1 MSDKRRLVYS
11 IIQFCQKELQAEDLS
26 DDAKESL
33 EVASQCLQSAY
44 ALNTEDKHLE
54 VSKSLPAIFQ
64 EATKN
69 EPLHKKSPPSA
80 ADKEEAER
88 LKTEG
93 NNLMRT
99 EKFVDALEM
108 YSKAIELDGSN
119 PVFYC
124 NRAAA
129 HSKMNNHHL
138 AIEDC
143 QRAIDMDP
151 SYSKAYG
158 RMGLAHSSLE
168 KHKEAVE
175 NFKKALE
182 LEPDNDSYKSNLQI
196 AEDKVKSGV
205 SPGMGGAPPMFPGMG
220 GPGGLDLGS
229 FLNNPALMNMATTML
244 SDPNMQQMMGQM
256 MGAGGMGGAGMPPV
270 GGPAAGAPEG
280 VPNMQEMMSQMMG
293 GAGGMGGGAP
303 GAPAVPGAPG
313 GPGGPPASMESLL
326 QAGQQ
331 LAQQMQ
337 QSNPELVD
345 QLRRQ
350 MGGGQGPFPPPGG
363 NPPTQ

>member
-1 MSDKRRLVYS
+1 MGAD
-11 IIQFCQKELQAEDLS
+11 DLS

-99 EKFVDALEM
+99 EKFVEALEM

-143 QRAIDMDP
+143 ESVAGW
-151 SYSKAYG
+151 S
-158 RMGLAHSSLE
+158 
-168 KHKEAVE
+168 
-175 NFKKALE
+175 
-182 LEPDNDSYKSNLQI
+182 
-196 AEDKVKSGV
+196 
-205 SPGMGGAPPMFPGMG
+205 
-220 GPGGLDLGS
+220 
-229 FLNNPALMNMATTML
+229 AT
-244 SDPNMQQMMGQM
+244 
-256 MGAGGMGGAGMPPV
+256 
-270 GGPAAGAPEG
+270 GPANAAE
-280 VPNMQEMMSQMMG
+280 
-293 GAGGMGGGAP
+293 
-303 GAPAVPGAPG
+303 
-313 GPGGPPASMESLL
+313 
-326 QAGQQ
+326 
-331 LAQQMQ
+331 
-337 QSNPELVD
+337 
-345 QLRRQ
+345 
-350 MGGGQGPFPPPGG
+350 
-363 NPPTQ
+363 

>member
-11 IIQFCQKELQAEDLS
+11 ILKFCNSELQSNELS

-44 ALNTEDKHLE
+44 ALTTEDTHLQ
-54 VSKSLPAIFQ
+54 VSKSLEEIFKS
-64 EATKN
+64 ATAN
-69 EPLHKKSPPSA
+69 EPLQKKGPPSA

-88 LKTEG
+88 MKTEG

-99 EKFVDALEM
+99 EKFEDALLM

-129 HSKMNNHHL
+129 HSKMSNHHL

-143 QRAIDMDP
+143 QRAVDMDP
-151 SYSKAYG
+151 NYSKAYG
-158 RMGLAHSSLE
+158 RMGLANSSLE

-175 NFKKALE
+175 NFKKALA
-182 LEPDNDSYKSNLQI
+182 LEPDNESYKSNLQI
-196 AEDKVKSGV
+196 AEDKVSTTG
-205 SPGMGGAPPMFPGMG
+205 SPGGGSMGGLPAGLAGLGGMG
-220 GPGGLDLGS
+220 GPGGMDLGG

-244 SDPNMQQMMGQM
+244 QDPNMQ
-256 MGAGGMGGAGMPPV
+256 
-270 GGPAAGAPEG
+270 
-280 VPNMQEMMSQMMG
+280 NMMSQMMG
-293 GAGGMGGGAP
+293 GMGGGGAP
-303 GAPAVPGAPG
+303 GGMPGMPGMPGAPAVEGMPGAG
-313 GPGGPPASMESLL
+313 GAPPNIEGLL

-337 QSNPELVD
+337 QSNPELVE

-350 MGGGQGPFPPPGG
+350 MMGG
-363 NPPTQ
+363 NPPDQPPQGGPM

>member
-1 MSDKRRLVYS
+1 MSDKRRLVFS
-11 IIQFCQKELQAEDLS
+11 IIQFCQKELQADDLS

-44 ALNTEDKHLE
+44 ALTSEDKHLE
-54 VSKSLPAIFQ
+54 VSRPLEAIFQ
-64 EATKN
+64 EATKS
-69 EPLHKKSPPSA
+69 EPLRKKGPPSA

-88 LKTEG
+88 MKTEG

-99 EKFVDALEM
+99 EKFQEALDM

-129 HSKMNNHHL
+129 HSKMTSHHL

-158 RMGLAHSSLE
+158 RMGLAHSSLN
-168 KHKEAVE
+168 KHKEAVD

-182 LEPDNDSYKSNLQI
+182 LEPDNESYKSNLQI
-196 AEDKVKSGV
+196 AEDKVKSGAAPAA
-205 SPGMGGAPPMFPGMG
+205 PGIPGMFPGMG
-220 GPGGLDLGS
+220 GPGGMDLGN
-229 FLNNPALMNMATTML
+229 FLNNPALMNMATTMM
-244 SDPNMQQMMGQM
+244 SDPNMQS
-256 MGAGGMGGAGMPPV
+256 
-270 GGPAAGAPEG
+270 
-280 VPNMQEMMSQMMG
+280 MMSQMMG
-293 GAGGMGGGAP
+293 GLGGGLP
-303 GAPAVPGAPG
+303 DQPG
-313 GPGGPPASMESLL
+313 GQPASMENLL

-337 QSNPELVD
+337 QSNPELVE

-350 MGGGQGPFPPPGG
+350 MQGGPPFPPPDGQ
-363 NPPTQ
+363 NPPQ

>member
-1 MSDKRRLVYS
+1 MLES
-11 IIQFCQKELQAEDLS
+11 IFLPQLQ
-26 DDAKESL
+26 
-33 EVASQCLQSAY
+33 
-44 ALNTEDKHLE
+44 
-54 VSKSLPAIFQ
+54 
-64 EATKN
+64 
-69 EPLHKKSPPSA
+69 KKSPPSA

-108 YSKAIELDGSN
+108 YSKAIELDGGN

-182 LEPDNDSYKSNLQI
+182 LVPDNDSYKSNLQI

-205 SPGMGGAPPMFPGMG
+205 SPGMGGVPPMFPGMG

-244 SDPNMQQMMGQM
+244 SDPNMQQMM
-256 MGAGGMGGAGMPPV
+256 
-270 GGPAAGAPEG
+270 
-280 VPNMQEMMSQMMG
+280 SQMMG

-303 GAPAVPGAPG
+303 GAPGAPAPG

-337 QSNPELVD
+337 QSNPELVE

-363 NPPTQ
+363 NPPQ

>member
-1 MSDKRRLVYS
+1 
-11 IIQFCQKELQAEDLS
+11 
-26 DDAKESL
+26 
-33 EVASQCLQSAY
+33 
-44 ALNTEDKHLE
+44 
-54 VSKSLPAIFQ
+54 VSKPLQAIFQ
-64 EATKN
+64 EATMN
-69 EPLHKKSPPSA
+69 EPLQKKSPPSA

-99 EKFVDALEM
+99 EKFVDALDM
-108 YSKAIELDGSN
+108 YSKAINLDGGN

-168 KHKEAVE
+168 KHREAVE

-182 LEPDNDSYKSNLQI
+182 LEPDNESYKSNLQI

-205 SPGMGGAPPMFPGMG
+205 APSGGMGGMFPGMG
-220 GPGGLDLGS
+220 GPGGMDLSS

-244 SDPNMQQMMGQM
+244 QDPNMQAMMGQM
-256 MGAGGMGGAGMPPV
+256 MGGQGGVP
-270 GGPAAGAPEG
+270 GGPA
-280 VPNMQEMMSQMMG
+280 
-293 GAGGMGGGAP
+293 
-303 GAPAVPGAPG
+303 
-313 GPGGPPASMESLL
+313 GPGGPPPDMASLL

-337 QSNPELVD
+337 QSNPELVE
-345 QLRRQ
+345 QLRRPSIFHHPVCARGDQ
-350 MGGGQGPFPPPGG
+350 SARVGKILRRFYVATLWFLDSPRKLRCYAIAFHDPYEIYSCPHTLLNIDFHSSVDSRPYI
-363 NPPTQ
+363 

>member
-11 IIQFCQKELQAEDLS
+11 IIQFCQQELQSDDLS
-26 DDAKESL
+26 EDAKESL

-44 ALNTEDKHLE
+44 ALTTEDKHLQ
-54 VSKSLPAIFQ
+54 VSTPLPTIFL

-88 LKTEG
+88 MKTEG

-151 SYSKAYG
+151 TYSKAYG
-158 RMGLAHSSLE
+158 RMGLANSSLE
-168 KHKEAVE
+168 KHREAVE

-182 LEPDNDSYKSNLQI
+182 LEPDNESYKSNLQI

-205 SPGMGGAPPMFPGMG
+205 TPSGGAPPMLPGM
-220 GPGGLDLGS
+220 PGGMDLGS
-229 FLNNPALMNMATTML
+229 FLNNPALMNMATSML
-244 SDPNMQQMMGQM
+244 QDPNMQS
-256 MGAGGMGGAGMPPV
+256 
-270 GGPAAGAPEG
+270 
-280 VPNMQEMMSQMMG
+280 MMSQMMG
-293 GAGGMGGGAP
+293 GGGPAGGG
-303 GAPAVPGAPG
+303 VSG
-313 GPGGPPASMESLL
+313 GPGGPPADMASLL

-337 QSNPELVD
+337 ASNPELVE

-350 MGGGQGPFPPPGG
+350 MGGQGPPGQGPFPPPPG
-363 NPPTQ
+363 NPPM

>member
-1 MSDKRRLVYS
+1 MSDKRRLIFS
-11 IIQFCQKELQAEDLS
+11 IIQFCNKELQSNDLS

-44 ALNTEDKHLE
+44 SLTPEDKHLE
-54 VSKSLPAIFQ
+54 VSKPLETIFQ
-64 EATKN
+64 DATKA
-69 EPLHKKSPPSA
+69 EPLHKKAPPSA
-80 ADKEEAER
+80 GEKEEAER

-93 NNLMRT
+93 NNLMRA
-99 EKFVDALEM
+99 EKFTEALDM
-108 YSKAIELDGSN
+108 YTKAIELDGTN

-124 NRAAA
+124 NRAAS
-129 HSKMNNHHL
+129 HSKMNNHHF

-158 RMGLAHSSLE
+158 RMGLANSSLE

-182 LEPDNDSYKSNLQI
+182 MEPDNESYKSNLQI
-196 AEDKVKSGV
+196 AQDKVSTQG
-205 SPGMGGAPPMFPGMG
+205 SPGGGSMFGGMPGMPGAGGAPG
-220 GPGGLDLGS
+220 GFDLGG
-229 FLNNPALMNMATTML
+229 FLNNPALMNMATQML
-244 SDPNMQQMMGQM
+244 SDPNMQ
-256 MGAGGMGGAGMPPV
+256 
-270 GGPAAGAPEG
+270 
-280 VPNMQEMMSQMMG
+280 NMMSQMMSG
-293 GAGGMGGGAP
+293 GAPPGVAAPGGAAPGAAP
-303 GAPAVPGAPG
+303 GAPPG
-313 GPGGPPASMESLL
+313 GPGGATMESLL

-337 QSNPELVD
+337 QSNPELVE

-350 MGGGQGPFPPPGG
+350 MGGGGGPGGFPPGPNQGPQ
-363 NPPTQ
+363 N

>member
-1 MSDKRRLVYS
+1 MTDKRRLIFS
-11 IIQFCQKELQAEDLS
+11 IIQFCQKELQSEDLS
-26 DDAKESL
+26 EDAKESL

-44 ALNTEDKHLE
+44 ALTSEDKHLE
-54 VSKSLPAIFQ
+54 VSKNLENIFQ

-69 EPLHKKSPPSA
+69 EPLRKKGPPSA

-99 EKFVDALEM
+99 EKFQEALDM
-108 YSKAIELDGSN
+108 YSKAIDLDGSN

-129 HSKMNNHHL
+129 HSKMNSHHL

-158 RMGLAHSSLE
+158 RMGLAHSSLN
-168 KHKEAVE
+168 KHKEAVD

-196 AEDKVKSGV
+196 AEDKVSSGV
-205 SPGMGGAPPMFPGMG
+205 SVGGPGGFPGMFPGMG
-220 GPGGLDLGS
+220 GMGGPGGMDLGS

-244 SDPNMQQMMGQM
+244 SDPNMQNMMGQM
-256 MGAGGMGGAGMPPV
+256 MQGL
-270 GGPAAGAPEG
+270 
-280 VPNMQEMMSQMMG
+280 
-293 GAGGMGGGAP
+293 GGGA
-303 GAPAVPGAPG
+303 APG
-313 GPGGPPASMESLL
+313 SGEPPASMESLL

-337 QSNPELVD
+337 ASNPDLVE

-350 MGGGQGPFPPPGG
+350 MQGGPGGPGGPFPPPEGG
-363 NPPTQ
+363 QPPQ

>member
-1 MSDKRRLVYS
+1 MG
-11 IIQFCQKELQAEDLS
+11 
-26 DDAKESL
+26 
-33 EVASQCLQSAY
+33 
-44 ALNTEDKHLE
+44 
-54 VSKSLPAIFQ
+54 
-64 EATKN
+64 
-69 EPLHKKSPPSA
+69 
-80 ADKEEAER
+80 EAEV

-99 EKFVDALEM
+99 EKFVEALEM
-108 YSKAIELDGSN
+108 YSKAIQLDGSN

-143 QRAIDMDP
+143 HRAIDMDP

-168 KHKEAVE
+168 KHREAVE

-182 LEPDNDSYKSNLQI
+182 LEPDNESYKSNLQI

-205 SPGMGGAPPMFPGMG
+205 APSGGMPMFPGMG

-229 FLNNPALMNMATTML
+229 FLNNPALMDMA
-244 SDPNMQQMMGQM
+244 
-256 MGAGGMGGAGMPPV
+256 
-270 GGPAAGAPEG
+270 
-280 VPNMQEMMSQMMG
+280 
-293 GAGGMGGGAP
+293 
-303 GAPAVPGAPG
+303 
-313 GPGGPPASMESLL
+313 SLL

-337 QSNPELVD
+337 QSNPELVE

-350 MGGGQGPFPPPGG
+350 MGGGPNFQPPPG
-363 NPPTQ
+363 NPPQ

>member
-1 MSDKRRLVYS
+1 MSDRRRLVYS
-11 IIQFCQKELQAEDLS
+11 ILKFCSTELQSNELS

-44 ALNTEDKHLE
+44 ALTLEDKHLQ
-54 VSKSLPAIFQ
+54 VSKSLEEIFIS
-64 EATKN
+64 ATQN
-69 EPLHKKSPPSA
+69 EPLHKKGPPSA

-99 EKFVDALEM
+99 EKFEDALLM
-108 YSKAIELDGSN
+108 YSKAIDLDGSN

-129 HSKMNNHHL
+129 HSKMSNHHL

-143 QRAIDMDP
+143 QRAVDMDP
-151 SYSKAYG
+151 TYSKAYG
-158 RMGLAHSSLE
+158 RMGLANSSLE
-168 KHKEAVE
+168 KHKEAVD

-182 LEPDNDSYKSNLQI
+182 LEPDNESYKSNLQI
-196 AEDKVKSGV
+196 AEDKVQTIGSPGGAASGF
-205 SPGMGGAPPMFPGMG
+205 PGLAGLGGMAGMGGMGG
-220 GPGGLDLGS
+220 GPGGFDLGG
-229 FLNNPALMNMATTML
+229 FLNNPALMNMASTML
-244 SDPNMQQMMGQM
+244 QDPNMQNMMAQMMG
-256 MGAGGMGGAGMPPV
+256 GGGGMGGLP
-270 GGPAAGAPEG
+270 
-280 VPNMQEMMSQMMG
+280 
-293 GAGGMGGGAP
+293 GAP
-303 GAPAVPGAPG
+303 GAPVG
-313 GPGGPPASMESLL
+313 GPPGGPPPNIEGLL

-337 QSNPELVD
+337 ASNPELVE

-350 MGGGQGPFPPPGG
+350 MMGPGG
-363 NPPTQ
+363 NPPGAQPPPGNN

>member
-1 MSDKRRLVYS
+1 MSDKRRLIYS
-11 IIQFCQKELQAEDLS
+11 IIQFCSKELQSNDLS

-44 ALNTEDKHLE
+44 SLTPDDKHLE
-54 VSKSLPAIFQ
+54 VSKNLEVIFQ
-64 EATKN
+64 EATKS
-69 EPLHKKSPPSA
+69 EPLHKKAAPSA

-88 LKTEG
+88 MKTEG
-93 NNLMRT
+93 NNLMRA
-99 EKFVDALEM
+99 EKFQDALDM
-108 YSKAIELDGSN
+108 YTKAIELDGAN

-124 NRAAA
+124 NRAAS
-129 HSKMNNHHL
+129 HSKMNNHHF

-196 AEDKVKSGV
+196 AEDKVKTQG
-205 SPGMGGAPPMFPGMG
+205 SPGGGSMFGGLPGAPGGGM
-220 GPGGLDLGS
+220 DLGG
-229 FLNNPALMNMATTML
+229 FLNNPALMNMATQML
-244 SDPNMQQMMGQM
+244 QDPNMQ
-256 MGAGGMGGAGMPPV
+256 
-270 GGPAAGAPEG
+270 
-280 VPNMQEMMSQMMG
+280 NMMSQMMG
-293 GAGGMGGGAP
+293 GAAQGGAP
-303 GAPAVPGAPG
+303 GVGGGAG
-313 GPGGPPASMESLL
+313 GGATMEGLL

-337 QSNPELVD
+337 QSNPELVE

-350 MGGGQGPFPPPGG
+350 MGGGGGGFPPGG
-363 NPPTQ
+363 PNQDPPAN

>member
-1 MSDKRRLVYS
+1 MLLLLDSLLQEIGKMSERRRLVYS
-11 IIQFCQKELQAEDLS
+11 IIQFVQEEIKSEELS
-26 DDAKESL
+26 DDAKKSL

-44 ALNTEDKHLE
+44 ALNTDDKHLA
-54 VSKSLPAIFQ
+54 VSKPLQAIFQ

-69 EPLHKKSPPSA
+69 EPLQKKSPPSA

-108 YSKAIELDGSN
+108 YSKAIELDGGN

-158 RMGLAHSSLE
+158 RMGLAHSSLN

-182 LEPDNDSYKSNLQI
+182 LEPDNESYKSNLQI

-205 SPGMGGAPPMFPGMG
+205 APAAGGIPGFPGMPGMPGMG
-220 GPGGLDLGS
+220 GPGGMPDLGA
-229 FLNNPALMNMATTML
+229 FLNNP
-244 SDPNMQQMMGQM
+244 
-256 MGAGGMGGAGMPPV
+256 
-270 GGPAAGAPEG
+270 
-280 VPNMQEMMSQMMG
+280 
-293 GAGGMGGGAP
+293 
-303 GAPAVPGAPG
+303 
-313 GPGGPPASMESLL
+313 
-326 QAGQQ
+326 
-331 LAQQMQ
+331 
-337 QSNPELVD
+337 
-345 QLRRQ
+345 
-350 MGGGQGPFPPPGG
+350 
-363 NPPTQ
+363 